1 MRGIDVVAQIDAMDR
16 ALLAHLQENARLT
29 AAELAEKVH
38 LSPSQCARRRQRL
51 EEEGYIL
58 GYRAVV
64 DAARIGAGVEAFVQ
78 ITMAAHS
85 RENALDFVRLAD
97 RTQAVVS
104 VWTLTGE
111 ADYMLRVFCADLSA
125 LNDLV
130 QHILL
135 PHPAVARVQS
145 QIVMARLKDN
155 APIVP

>member
-1 MRGIDVVAQIDAMDR
+1 M
-16 ALLAHLQENARLT
+16 
-29 AAELAEKVH
+29 
-38 LSPSQCARRRQRL
+38 
-51 EEEGYIL
+51 
-58 GYRAVV
+58 
-64 DAARIGAGVEAFVQ
+64 Q

-85 RENALDFVRLAD
+85 RENAQDFVRLAE

-111 ADYMLRVFCADLSA
+111 ADYMLRVFCADLAA

-130 QHILL
+130 QQVLL

-155 APIVP
+155 APVMP

>member
-1 MRGIDVVAQIDAMDR
+1 MPNNLDPLDR
-16 ALLAHLQENARLT
+16 ALLICLQRNARLT
-29 AAELAEKVH
+29 AAELAEQVH
-38 LSPSQCARRRQRL
+38 LSPSQCARRKQRL
-51 EEEGYIL
+51 EEEGYII

-64 DAARIGAGVEAFVQ
+64 DSARIGASVEAFVQ
-78 ITMAAHS
+78 VTMAAHS
-85 RENALDFVRLAD
+85 RENAQDFVRLAE

-111 ADYMLRVFCADLSA
+111 ADYMLRVFCADLAA

-130 QHILL
+130 QQVLL

-155 APIVP
+155 APVTP